1 MELKNFNCIALVTVC
16 SSAAHIS
23 TEDVAQA
30 KPFNS
35 RNKLEV
41 YLRNE
46 SSWVEKMQ

>member
-1 MELKNFNCIALVTVC
+1 MELKNFNCIGLTVC

-46 SSWVEKMQ
+46 SSWVKKMQ